1 MKEQYNT
8 GALFLEEHMPL
19 QVVVGAQW
27 GDEGKGR
34 IVDWFAA
41 KADITARYNGGDN
54 AGHTVTVGNT
64 IFKLHLVPSG
74 IIHPQV
80 IGMLGNG
87 MVINPRTLFDE
98 METLGKQGVATP
110 PERLRISYAAHLIMP
125 SHQALDKALEAARGK
140 DNIGTTGRGIGPAYT
155 DKSTRRG
162 LRLADMLSPDF
173 DERVGDHVAETNQT
187 LKMLAAPELDPA
199 PVCEQYREYARRLRP
214 YIADTSIELHA
225 ALQAGKTIMA
235 EGAQGTLL
243 DVDFGT
249 YPFVTSSST
258 TAAGTLTGLGL
269 GLGAGG
275 DAIVIGVVKAFQTR
289 VGSGPFP
296 TEVFEDLALRLRGTG
311 ANPWDEYGTTTGR
324 PRRVGWLDGVLLRYA
339 VRINGITELA
349 VTKLDI
355 LSGLETVKVCTA
367 YRRDGKTLTDLPF
380 GPADLSPYEP
390 IYEEVPGWKED
401 ISGVRRWKDLPK
413 AAQDYL
419 EHIASLT
426 GVPIH
431 LVSVGPE
438 RTQVI
443 SRER

>member
-1 MKEQYNT
+1 MS
-8 GALFLEEHMPL
+8 L
-19 QVVVGAQW
+19 QIIVGAQW

-41 KADITARYNGGDN
+41 EADFSARYNGGDN
-54 AGHTVTVGNT
+54 AGHTVTVGKR
-64 IFKLHLVPSG
+64 IFKLHLIPSG

-80 IGMLGNG
+80 TAVLGNG
-87 MVINPRTLFDE
+87 MVLNPRALFDE
-98 METLGKQGVATP
+98 MEKLHKLGISVA
-110 PERLRISYAAHLIMP
+110 PERLRVSYAAHLITP
-125 SHQALDKALEAARGK
+125 AHHALDKALEAARGK

-155 DKSTRRG
+155 DKATRRG
-162 LRLADMLSPDF
+162 LRVADMLAPNF
-173 DERVGDHVAETNQT
+173 DERIGDHVAETNRT
-187 LKMLAAPELDPA
+187 LNMLNASALDPA
-199 PVCEQYREYARRLRP
+199 PVCAEYRGYAERLKP
-214 YIADTSIELHA
+214 HIADTSIELDA
-225 ALQAGKTIMA
+225 AMRAGKIVLV

-258 TAAGTLTGLGL
+258 TAPGALTGLGL
-269 GLGAGG
+269 GL
-275 DAIVIGVVKAFQTR
+275 DAARDASVIGVVKAFQTR

-296 TEVFEDLALRLRGTG
+296 TELSGDLALRLRGTG

-339 VRINGITELA
+339 VRINGISELT

-355 LSGLETVKVCTA
+355 LSGLESIKLCTA

-390 IYEEVPGWKED
+390 VYEELPGWSED
-401 ISGVRRWKDLPK
+401 VSGVRQWADLPK
-413 AAQDYL
+413 AAQTYL
-419 EHIASLT
+419 ERISRLA
-426 GVPIH
+426 GVPIC

-438 RTQVI
+438 RNQVI
-443 SRER
+443 SREK